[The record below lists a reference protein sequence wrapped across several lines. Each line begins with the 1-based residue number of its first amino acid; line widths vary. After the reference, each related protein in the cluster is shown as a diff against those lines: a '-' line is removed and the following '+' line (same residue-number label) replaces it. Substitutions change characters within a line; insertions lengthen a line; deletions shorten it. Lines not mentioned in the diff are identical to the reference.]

1 MTMKNKSIKQLKC
14 QQLQQQ
20 ISKVVKLEALPVDNG
35 WAAFVVFLLGD
46 PHLLEG
52 GKGRQDGSS
61 DPDRVFPLRGSNDL
75 DLNGGWSKGGDLLL
89 HTVSNTRV
97 HGGATRHD
105 SVGVQVL
112 PDVNIALH
120 DGVVGGLVD
129 TAGLHTKEGRLEEG
143 LRGTEPL
150 VADGDDLA
158 VGKFIG
164 LLKGGGGSSGGHLL
178 LEVEGNIAELLLD
191 VTDNLT
197 LSSGGERVTPLGE
210 DLHEVVGQLT
220 ASQVK
225 TEDGVGES
233 ITFIDGD
240 GVGDTI
246 TRVHDNTSG
255 TARGIEG
262 KDSLDGNVHGGHVE
276 GLEHDLGHLLPV
288 SLGVEGSL
296 SQEDGL
302 LLWGNTE
309 PIVEGVVPDLL
320 HVVPVGDDTV
330 LNRVLQGED
339 TPLGLGLVS
348 NIGVLLSHTDHHTLV
363 PWATNDGGEDSPG
376 GVITGET
383 GLAHAGAIV
392 NDQSGCVLVTH
403 LVFKKFVRLMSPH

>member
-1 MTMKNKSIKQLKC
+1 MQWVSSNNKAIDRMINSEC
-14 QQLQQQ
+14 NF
-20 ISKVVKLEALPVDNG
+20 LEALPVDNG
-35 WAAFVVFLLGD
+35 WAALVVLLLGD

-52 GKGRQDGSS
+52 GQGRQDGSS
-61 DPDRVFPLRGSNDL
+61 DPDRVLPLRGSNDL
-75 DLNGGWSKGGDLLL
+75 DLDGGGSKGGDLLL

-97 HGGATRHD
+97 HGSATRHD

-178 LEVEGNIAELLLD
+178 LEVEGDIAELLLD

-197 LSSGGERVTPLGE
+197 LSSGGERVTPLCE

-309 PIVEGVVPDLL
+309 LIVEGVAPDLL
-320 HVVPVGDDTV
+320 HVIPVGDDTV

-348 NIGVLLSHTDHHTLV
+348 NIG
-363 PWATNDGGEDSPG
+363 GEDSPG
-376 GVITGET
+376 GVITDEA

-392 NDQSGCVLVTH
+392 DDKSSNVLVTH
-403 LVFKKFVRLMSPH
+403 GGWCSDRFPGWTKRSFSRDGSELIPM